1 MNRLLIVDGSNLLF
15 QMFFGMPAR
24 IVNEQGKAIQGT
36 LGFVGALLKI
46 IRRTEPTHIVILF
59 DCEHENEHSALD
71 SDYKANRLDYSETP
85 EEETPF
91 SQLPDVY
98 AALDYLGIKH
108 TETIACETDDLIAG
122 YALTYGQENEIVISS
137 FDSDFFQLITD
148 KVSVL
153 RYRGDKTTI
162 CTPKYIKDKF
172 NITPFQYADF
182 KSLTGDTSDNIKG
195 ADKVGPKTAA
205 LLLNE
210 RGSLE
215 NIISNADGIKK
226 PSIKQSIIR
235 NAEKIRTNYKI
246 IKLDNSAQLPFAMSE
261 LAYKFNGIT
270 TNEVLK
276 GVGLK

>member
-1 MNRLLIVDGSNLLF
+1 M
-15 QMFFGMPAR
+15 
-24 IVNEQGKAIQGT
+24 
-36 LGFVGALLKI
+36 
-46 IRRTEPTHIVILF
+46 
-59 DCEHENEHSALD
+59 
-71 SDYKANRLDYSETP
+71 
-85 EEETPF
+85 
-91 SQLPDVY
+91 
-98 AALDYLGIKH
+98 
-108 TETIACETDDLIAG
+108 
-122 YALTYGQENEIVISS
+122 
-137 FDSDFFQLITD
+137 
-148 KVSVL
+148 
-153 RYRGDKTTI
+153 
-162 CTPKYIKDKF
+162 
-172 NITPFQYADF
+172 
-182 KSLTGDTSDNIKG
+182 G

-210 RGSLE
+210 FSSLE